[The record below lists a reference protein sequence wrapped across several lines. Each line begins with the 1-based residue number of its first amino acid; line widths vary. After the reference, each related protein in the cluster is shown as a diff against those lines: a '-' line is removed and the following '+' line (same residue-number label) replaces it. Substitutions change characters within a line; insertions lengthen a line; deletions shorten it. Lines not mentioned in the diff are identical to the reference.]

1 MKFFTSTLLLLLL
14 FPGVGHAQKKF
25 TNVERANKLRSQY
38 EDTKTVAF
46 NSSSSYE
53 FKVQG
58 ENLEVVQTDKID
70 LISLESNVR
79 YNRRV
84 FYNDH
89 SSVKGSQVRYTSGKG
104 SIRET
109 VVCGNYEIE
118 DIFYSDAKVC
128 SYQFNILYEA
138 SEVTF
143 TSEKHYKDPKYLT
156 KVFFHDQDPAEI
168 RKISFIVPKSV
179 NVDFVEMNFSGFDIS
194 KKEVTENHKTIY
206 TYTIKKIKALKNE
219 SHSLGVLHYYPHIVI
234 VTKGYKHQDG
244 EKVVLSSIDDLYGW
258 YFDLVKEVRN
268 DPEIFRPQVE
278 RLIEGAKTPEDKIKA
293 IYYWVQ
299 DNIKYIAFEDGIAGF
314 KPDAAQNV
322 FNNRYGDCKGMAILT
337 KEMLKLAGF
346 DARLTWIGTNRI
358 PYDYDLPSLSVDNHM
373 ICTVFEGDLKY
384 ILDPTEKYIALGDQS
399 ERIQGK
405 EMLIENGDNYIRKK
419 VPVENSDKNLVS
431 RVENIKLEDET
442 LKGKGELTINGEAKK
457 NILFLSTN
465 SKVENRENLFDYLA
479 VSKYNNDD
487 MVKVTETSQVDREMP
502 LTVHYEYALNN
513 KVNSFEKDLYIE
525 LDWNK
530 TYGNLI
536 MDEDREADYYF
547 GRKIVTQITKKL
559 QLPSGYKINHLPQN
573 MSESNGNYSFQV
585 SFRRLG
591 NEIVY
596 ENEIIVA
603 NGIIVKD
610 EFDSWNK
617 CITRLK
623 AIYDDQIV
631 LTKIR

>member
-1 MKFFTSTLLLLLL
+1 M
-14 FPGVGHAQKKF
+14 
-25 TNVERANKLRSQY
+25 
-38 EDTKTVAF
+38 
-46 NSSSSYE
+46 
-53 FKVQG
+53 
-58 ENLEVVQTDKID
+58 
-70 LISLESNVR
+70 
-79 YNRRV
+79 
-84 FYNDH
+84 
-89 SSVKGSQVRYTSGKG
+89 
-104 SIRET
+104 
-109 VVCGNYEIE
+109 
-118 DIFYSDAKVC
+118 
-128 SYQFNILYEA
+128 
-138 SEVTF
+138 
-143 TSEKHYKDPKYLT
+143 
-156 KVFFHDQDPAEI
+156 
-168 RKISFIVPKSV
+168 
-179 NVDFVEMNFSGFDIS
+179 
-194 KKEVTENHKTIY
+194 
-206 TYTIKKIKALKNE
+206 
-219 SHSLGVLHYYPHIVI
+219 
-234 VTKGYKHQDG
+234 
-244 EKVVLSSIDDLYGW
+244 
-258 YFDLVKEVRN
+258 
-268 DPEIFRPQVE
+268 
-278 RLIEGAKTPEDKIKA
+278 
-293 IYYWVQ
+293 
-299 DNIKYIAFEDGIAGF
+299 
-314 KPDAAQNV
+314 
-322 FNNRYGDCKGMAILT
+322 
-337 KEMLKLAGF
+337 
-346 DARLTWIGTNRI
+346 
-358 PYDYDLPSLSVDNHM
+358 
-373 ICTVFEGDLKY
+373 
-384 ILDPTEKYIALGDQS
+384 
-399 ERIQGK
+399 
-405 EMLIENGDNYIRKK
+405 
-419 VPVENSDKNLVS
+419 
-431 RVENIKLEDET
+431 EDET

-559 QLPSGYKINHLPQN
+559 QLPSGYKIDHLPQK

-603 NGIIVKD
+603 NGIITKD